1 MDHCSGEGY
10 GLGAPRACC
19 GGCGSPQV
27 VPHAYCVVES
37 AGVVEVLDAKPDE
50 GEAEGEAEAE
60 AEEEAEQLDPNM
72 DFGMHAPRLGIH
84 KWGEPNIA

>member
-1 MDHCSGEGY
+1 M
-10 GLGAPRACC
+10 
-19 GGCGSPQV
+19 
-27 VPHAYCVVES
+27 
-37 AGVVEVLDAKPDE
+37 EVLDAKPDE